1 MLYIL
6 SYPVLGNGDA
16 ASIEAY
22 RQVHEPARAALVRA
36 HITLVF
42 GVRSITAHDL
52 SSRVAAVARE
62 QAPFEVSFD
71 HAEQVL
77 SPGNVHNIFLL
88 ASEGAMALK
97 AMHRELYAG
106 TLSSELLPDLPF
118 RAHMTVATG
127 GSYSGLHERLAQNC
141 SAGAGDD
148 QCAQCCFVGS
158 RGSSRCRPVL
168 PRRPEL
174 KSVCSS
180 CTSRAD
186 TLSTES
192 TLS

>member
-1 MLYIL
+1 MLYVL

-22 RQVHEPARAALVRA
+22 RQVHEPARAALIRA
-36 HITLVF
+36 HITVVF

-71 HAEQVL
+71 HVEQVV

-118 RAHMTVATG
+118 RAHMTVAT
-127 GSYSGLHERLAQNC
+127 AA
-141 SAGAGDD
+141 SADPIQAAMKD
-148 QCAQCCFVGS
+148 
-158 RGSSRCRPVL
+158 L
-168 PRRPEL
+168 PRIALPVRGMINAL
-174 KSVCSS
+174 NVVSLDQGVLRDAGLFYLGGQS
-180 CTSRAD
+180 
-186 TLSTES
+186 
-192 TLS
+192 